1 MLQAKNVQ
9 YTDIGV
15 RHQMGP
21 QAQAL
26 HLPAAPLPAQAAW
39 ALASSQPDLSTL
51 LLSVGET
58 LSEAMYCICPN
69 DGRSGCMHTCGR

>member
-39 ALASSQPDLSTL
+39 ALASSQPDLDPPTP
-51 LLSVGET
+51 
-58 LSEAMYCICPN
+58 C
-69 DGRSGCMHTCGR
+69 R

>member
-1 MLQAKNVQ
+1 MIDRFAVNKYEISAPILSEPKMLQAKNVQ

-39 ALASSQPDLSTL
+39 ALASSQPDQ
-51 LLSVGET
+51 
-58 LSEAMYCICPN
+58 
-69 DGRSGCMHTCGR
+69 

>member
-39 ALASSQPDLSTL
+39 ALASSQPDQNPPTPVGDTCPTL
-51 LLSVGET
+51 QLHYAQTVAGQV
-58 LSEAMYCICPN
+58 A
-69 DGRSGCMHTCGR
+69 